1 MNTQPA
7 DKQVNYDVILPSEL
21 PHYMTLEEMHE
32 RLTEKIKKHYSQ
44 QS

>member
-1 MNTQPA
+1 MNSQVA
-7 DKQVNYDVILPSEL
+7 EKQVNYDVILSSEL

-32 RLTEKIKKHYSQ
+32 RLTAKIKNHYSQ